1 MVLFS
6 ENHHCSMAF
15 RILCRPECNI
25 MKGFTGDQFRQVREG
40 VIRCILATDMA
51 RHNEILDQFKQI
63 TPIFDFDNLT
73 HANLVSLF
81 TQTLGA
87 EMNFFLQLIS
97 AHNGADQG
105 GRYFKRGETH
115 GGC

>member
-1 MVLFS
+1 VRNKSICSFEIVDRDLS

-25 MKGFTGDQFRQVREG
+25 LKGFSCDQFRQVREG

-63 TPIFDFDNLT
+63 TPVFDFANLT
-73 HANLVSLF
+73 HANLVSI
-81 TQTLGA
+81 
-87 EMNFFLQLIS
+87 LIS
-97 AHNGADQG
+97 CQCAE
-105 GRYFKRGETH
+105 R
-115 GGC
+115 